1 MRETS
6 LLFQTPCRH
15 QVGYAAS
22 YRRQASLRKIADDWA
37 LRGFTEWRNHHLRR
51 GLNRRKI
58 RITGRRK
65 RGCAGAFVGMSP
77 PRRAPELRW
86 RLRLSQAKRNAAANA
101 AVTAGYHRNARSGHR
116 GLLSRAGLILV
127 PLADWN
133 YEKQIGA
140 VGKVRDVRH
149 PVRPVMTQY
158 SQLLLIPMWAYDHDV
173 RTNMK
178 LAAR

>member
-1 MRETS
+1 MRKKGRCAAPAEGRQNDCS
-6 LLFQTPCRH
+6 L
-15 QVGYAAS
+15 GGG
-22 YRRQASLRKIADDWA
+22 K
-37 LRGFTEWRNHHLRR
+37 
-51 GLNRRKI
+51 
-58 RITGRRK
+58 
-65 RGCAGAFVGMSP
+65 
-77 PRRAPELRW
+77 
-86 RLRLSQAKRNAAANA
+86 
-101 AVTAGYHRNARSGHR
+101 AV
-116 GLLSRAGLILV
+116 LILV

-133 YEKQIGA
+133 YEKQISA